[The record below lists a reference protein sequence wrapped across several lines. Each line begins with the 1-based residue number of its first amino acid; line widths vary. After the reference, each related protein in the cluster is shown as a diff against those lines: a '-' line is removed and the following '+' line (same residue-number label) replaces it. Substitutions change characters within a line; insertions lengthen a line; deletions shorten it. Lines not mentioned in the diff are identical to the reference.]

1 MLSKYWAI
9 WLLLPCVTV
18 GHLIGLRFHNRM
30 LADSGGRFFRVLG
43 LTLLAV
49 SSIGLLKVV
58 LDW

>member
-1 MLSKYWAI
+1 ML
-9 WLLLPCVTV
+9 T
-18 GHLIGLRFHNRM
+18 
-30 LADSGGRFFRVLG
+30 DSGGRFFRVLG